1 MKDEYYN
8 DKDEDYMMDL
18 EEKIASRSN
27 VLTQVVHKSGEDVQP
42 SQHLIQERDR
52 VRRRWQ
58 APEVR
63 DDKHFCPLFAM

>member
-18 EEKIASRSN
+18 EEKIGSRSN
-27 VLTQVVHKSGEDVQP
+27 VLTPVVHKCGEDVQP
-42 SQHLIQERDR
+42 SQHLIQEQDR

-58 APEVR
+58 AHEVR
-63 DDKHFCPLFAM
+63 DDKHVCPLFAM